1 MATTSYSPQVV
12 KCVSS
17 ASDLATKLRKV
28 MSRIETCQTNR
39 MPIPVK
45 LSRRAEI
52 LLARVQEWHSGS
64 FVIDDVEVDECPLR
78 FKRVPDEDSTSP
90 TGSRTSSTTSSP
102 PRTNPNPSPYKKKRS
117 SMSFD
122 TVLRN
127 KYQKSWKKTKNTQV
141 KLISELRNR

>member
-45 LSRRAEI
+45 LSRRAEVLI
-52 LLARVQEWHSGS
+52 ARVQEWHHGS
-64 FVIDDVEVDECPLR
+64 STIDDTQVDCPLR
-78 FKRVPDEDSTSP
+78 FKRVPDEDSPSP
-90 TGSRTSSTTSSP
+90 TGSRASSTSSSP

-127 KYQKSWKKTKNTQV
+127 KYQKSWKKTKNSQV